1 MTCAEPT
8 RFQMRVAFSGKR
20 HWVSVRRLRTSGL
33 EEYVVFGRTESA
45 GEQYYIGA
53 TLRLG
58 KGLAYLCRI
67 IVNGRNLHHLKPPF
81 VEACRYPR
89 AVGIDYLPDEQFV
102 ADSNN
107 LYLFHI
113 VIFSGRDKQYG
124 GGSWR

>member
-1 MTCAEPT
+1 ML
-8 RFQMRVAFSGKR
+8 GD
-20 HWVSVRRLRTSGL
+20 
-33 EEYVVFGRTESA
+33 VVFGRTESA

-67 IVNGRNLHHLKPPF
+67 IVNGRDLHHLKPPF